1 MNWAAP
7 RSNALAVT
15 GFVPALPL
23 ESRWVQMGALAAL
36 LLLAL
41 ALFLRA
47 HALIR
52 VRKAALQDLP
62 EALHGPASPQQ
73 AGRNLRGFGSLLLVA
88 ALVAGVTSSIPIK
101 WIVAL
106 ANTGVLSLALSRWWR
121 ARSALRVLS
130 KFAQPKLL
138 ERLERNLSH
147 AQTSRTAQTR
157 KRRAERSLELLH
169 HFDALRLKIPTSASR
184 SELRAIAR
192 CADVIDAV
200 EKARNTRTSSAQ
212 SRHLLRAKELMTELG
227 IDDAELLLAN
237 ARDPRNNAYIR
248 LTDIESDLSR
258 LAPPENPVEVEQTQT
273 EKLATAS
280 SRAATPA
287 TPEVAPSI
295 EREAEST
302 EPPAVAEKWF
312 GPGSELTVA
321 GVTIGS
327 GMVYAR
333 VPSANDSELGG
344 SLERPPEEPSCLVD
358 LDSAPIKRS
367 KGKDSK
373 ARPSLAFANLSK
385 RKRDG
390 YLQWLAWNRADPDA
404 PPEYLQLFLYGLER
418 RVLSDYET
426 GQFDSNE
433 LPLLHG
439 ELSRLLEHYA
449 ERSDLAVTL
458 KPSLEAL
465 RERVELQ
472 AAHSGLRQAL
482 AASQPEAGD
491 ALERPENAKQPQPAD
506 LFALRVE
513 LGQLALAGADLSADL
528 ALQWARNSKAVA
540 LRRSAQRCHSEFDRL
555 FRILFER
562 SSSAPQALTNIER
575 KIVTETRA
583 QNPSL
588 GRPAFVF
595 TSKLPDLIDEPTCVR
610 QIAEVANT
618 TSSRLAPYSRLLGK
632 QPKLRGSLRAATLLP
647 EELQGRE
654 HPALAE
660 LAPRLETLFCERK
673 VGEQSCAALPGA
685 EILSLWNTSETV
697 DQANATEWTR
707 ATAVAAAQLF
717 GRLGYGFEPDPRFGG
732 PPPKDDGQAV
742 LFKLIGDDHQSPS
755 DAYRAAV
762 VLLGLGTLVAGADG
776 SIGQAEQDKLEDSI
790 QSALNLD
797 AGERRRLEAHL
808 AWLLKEPPSLVG
820 LRKRVSKLDLDDRS
834 KLGSFLVSIAWADGY
849 ADPREVA
856 LLERVFAAL
865 ELDHKELHAKLHAA
879 ATGVAHSDDD
889 SNPVLID
896 PERVAKKFEQTA
908 RVGRLLGRIFEEE
921 EPEQDLHEAPE
932 TAGGNS
938 SAADPQDAVEGNPL
952 AGLDRKHSA
961 LLRALSEKSV
971 WERDEYESLASELGL
986 FPDGALE
993 TLNDLA
999 WDKFDAPLLEQDEQI
1014 ELDPE
1019 LLQQLLVEE
1028 A

>member
-1 MNWAAP
+1 
-7 RSNALAVT
+7 
-15 GFVPALPL
+15 
-23 ESRWVQMGALAAL
+23 MGALAAL

-41 ALFLRA
+41 AVLLRA
-47 HALIR
+47 QSLIR
-52 VRKAALQDLP
+52 VRKTALRNLP
-62 EALHGPASPQQ
+62 EALHGPTSPQQ
-73 AGRNLRGFGSLLLVA
+73 AGRNLRGLGTLLLVV

-101 WIVAL
+101 WIAAL
-106 ANTGVLSLALSRWWR
+106 ANTGILSLALSRWWR
-121 ARSALRVLS
+121 ARSALRVLA
-130 KFAQPKLL
+130 KFARPKLI
-138 ERLERNLSH
+138 ERLERDLSH
-147 AQTSRTAQTR
+147 AQTSRHAQTR
-157 KRRAERSLELLH
+157 KRRAERSLELLG
-169 HFDALRLKIPTSASR
+169 HFDDLRLKIPASTSR

-212 SRHLLRAKELMTELG
+212 SRHLQRAKELIAESD

-258 LAPPENPVEVEQTQT
+258 LAPPESPVQVEQTPAEGLST
-273 EKLATAS
+273 TS
-280 SRAATPA
+280 SQDISPS
-287 TPEVAPSI
+287 TPELSSSM
-295 EREAEST
+295 EREAEPL
-302 EPPAVAEKWF
+302 EAPAVAEKWF
-312 GPGSELTVA
+312 GPGSELTIA
-321 GVTIGS
+321 GVTIGA

-333 VPSANDSELGG
+333 APSASDSELAM
-344 SLERPPEEPSCLVD
+344 SPEQPPEEPSCLVEPG
-358 LDSAPIKRS
+358 SVPKGS
-367 KGKDSK
+367 KGKDNR
-373 ARPSLAFANLSK
+373 ARASLAFTSLSK

-390 YLQWLAWNRADPDA
+390 YLQWLAWNRSDPNA

-418 RVLSDYET
+418 RVLCDYET
-426 GQFDSNE
+426 GEFDPNE

-439 ELSRLLEHYA
+439 ELLRLREHYA
-449 ERSDLAVTL
+449 ERSDLAATL

-472 AAHSGLRQAL
+472 AAHSGLGAAL
-482 AASQPEAGD
+482 AGSRPEAGD
-491 ALERPENAKQPQPAD
+491 ALERPESAKQPNPAD
-506 LFALRVE
+506 LFALRME
-513 LGQLALAGADLSADL
+513 LGQLALAGADLPADL
-528 ALQWARNSKAVA
+528 ALQWARNSKAVS
-540 LRRSAQRCHSEFDRL
+540 LRRSAQRCRNEFDRL
-555 FRILFER
+555 FQILFDR
-562 SSSAPQALTNIER
+562 SSSAPQALTVVER
-575 KIVTETRA
+575 KLATETRA

-588 GRPAFVF
+588 GRTPFVF
-595 TSKLPDLIDEPTCVR
+595 TSKLPDLIDEPACVR
-610 QIAEVANT
+610 PIAEVADT
-618 TSSRLAPYSRLLGK
+618 TSSRLDPYSRLLGR

-654 HPALAE
+654 HPAMAE
-660 LAPRLETLFCERK
+660 LAPRLETLFRERI
-673 VGEQSCAALPGA
+673 VGEQSCALLPGA
-685 EILSLWNTSETV
+685 EILSLWTTSESA
-697 DQANATEWTR
+697 DQQDAAEWTR

-717 GRLGYGFEPDPRFGG
+717 GRLGFGFEPDPRFGG

-742 LFKLIGDDHQSPS
+742 LFKLDGDDHQSPS

-776 SIGQAEQDKLEDSI
+776 SVGRAEQDKLEDAI
-790 QSALNLD
+790 QSALDLD
-797 AGERRRLEAHL
+797 ASERRRLEAHL

-834 KLGSFLVSIAWADGY
+834 RLGSFLVSIAWADGY

-865 ELDHKELHAKLHAA
+865 ELDHKQLHAKLHAA
-879 ATGVAHSDDD
+879 ATGVVHTEDDAD
-889 SNPVLID
+889 QALID

-921 EPEQDLHEAPE
+921 QPEQSLQEESE
-932 TAGGNS
+932 TANGACGE
-938 SAADPQDAVEGNPL
+938 ADRQNAVEGNPL
-952 AGLDRKHSA
+952 AGLDRKHST

-1019 LLQQLLVEE
+1019 LLQQLLAED